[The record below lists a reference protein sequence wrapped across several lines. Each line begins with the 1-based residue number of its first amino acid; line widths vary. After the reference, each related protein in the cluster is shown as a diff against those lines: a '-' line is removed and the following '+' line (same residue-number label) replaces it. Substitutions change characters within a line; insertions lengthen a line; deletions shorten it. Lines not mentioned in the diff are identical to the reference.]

1 VGLTANKLIMEEIVN
16 KVANSSLVQIDLASF
31 YPQGKRTTFDLKPWL
46 FEELILKEKD
56 FRDHVSNHDWSQY
69 KDQYVSIICSADVI
83 IPSWAFLLIS
93 IALEPFVK
101 ASVYGNQE
109 ALETVLFEDVFAQHD
124 FAQYQDA
131 MVIVKGCGNLPIPQ
145 QAYNNY
151 ISKLKPY
158 AKSIMFGEPCSS
170 VPLYKRK
177 K

>member
-83 IPSWAFLLIS
+83 IPSCIFTNFYCIRTLC
-93 IALEPFVK
+93 
-101 ASVYGNQE
+101 
-109 ALETVLFEDVFAQHD
+109 
-124 FAQYQDA
+124 
-131 MVIVKGCGNLPIPQ
+131 KGFGLW
-145 QAYNNY
+145 
-151 ISKLKPY
+151 
-158 AKSIMFGEPCSS
+158 KSRSFRNRFI
-170 VPLYKRK
+170 
-177 K
+177 